1 MNNSASFNPLAS
13 PPPHFEFFNFVSA
26 TQPIQD
32 TDLIRQL
39 PFIPGLKEILM
50 LRQVHALE
58 HATVWVLGESDS
70 DQITSTSKNR
80 QFDNEL
86 LGGLSTEQGFYLYG
100 QVNITSLQRAVRVAL
115 QRLTGGESDLAVHPR
130 CGTNVSVGMLL
141 TVGLALGIHF
151 LLPRG
156 PIEQLLGLGV
166 AATTASQL
174 APELGILAQQY
185 VTTAIPFNLAIEDIT
200 VTRDVWGQ
208 SAHFVRVRWAD

>member
-1 MNNSASFNPLAS
+1 MNNSASFNLLAS
-13 PPPHFEFFNFVSA
+13 PPHFEFFNFVSA

-58 HATVWVLGESDS
+58 HATVWVLGESES

-100 QVNITSLQRAVRVAL
+100 QVNIASLQRAVRIAL

-141 TVGLALGIHF
+141 TVGLALGINL
-151 LLPRG
+151 LLP
-156 PIEQLLGLGV
+156 L
-166 AATTASQL
+166 
-174 APELGILAQQY
+174 
-185 VTTAIPFNLAIEDIT
+185 
-200 VTRDVWGQ
+200 
-208 SAHFVRVRWAD
+208 